1 MIYFLTLQNVK
12 RFVLYAYANPYRA
25 LLFEGSLNQFKKFK
39 ERQFPALARMKDSSI
54 SLRTYLVVWED

>member
-1 MIYFLTLQNVK
+1 MK